1 MNGDPDSE
9 TGSGP
14 PRCDSEAAAQT
25 HGRCDSEGAAHNHA
39 RCDGEGAAVSRCDA
53 EGAVQTHGRC
63 DSEGAA
69 HNHARRDQIAV
80 GGAHAQKIEDLDA
93 VRQYIDQIDFSMLKA
108 KLTAPVSD
116 EGFGWSSDEAD
127 RAEARYK
134 RWLFLRRKYD
144 GELMPPTQVIDA
156 FWHAHILD
164 TMAYHRDTAAIFGR
178 YLHHYPYFG
187 MRGEDDY
194 NDLVNAFDNTKRRY
208 LEEYG
213 EDVTRPAE
221 GAE

>member
-1 MNGDPDSE
+1 MVGDSNSE
-9 TGSGP
+9 TSSGSS
-14 PRCDSEAAAQT
+14 RCDSETAAQT
-25 HGRCDSEGAAHNHA
+25 HGRCDSETAA
-39 RCDGEGAAVSRCDA
+39 
-53 EGAVQTHGRC
+53 QTHGRC
-63 DSEGAA
+63 DSDTAA
-69 HNHARRDQIAV
+69 THHHGRCDSDAAAQTHGRCDQVVV
-80 GGAHAQKIEDLDA
+80 GEAGAQKIENLDA
-93 VRQYIDQIDFSMLKA
+93 VREYIDQIDFSMLKA
-108 KLTAPVSD
+108 KLTAPVSE
-116 EGFGWSSDEAD
+116 EGFGWSADQAD
-127 RAEARYK
+127 RVEARYK
-134 RWLFLRRKYD
+134 KWLFLRRKHD
-144 GELMPPTQVIDA
+144 GELMPPTQDIDA

-221 GAE
+221 RAE